1 MIIRVTGKT
10 TLEDIGIDNMD
21 FILPNGDTINVD
33 ADEESA
39 YTEDGIMYSMMKG
52 VLFDDEY
59 ANGRASELQDAKIT
73 IARVFSFKNDIGD
86 ADLNDPEVFQL
97 KSIEIEDRDE
107 LLQLSVDE
115 QPEFIFVED

>member
-10 TLEDIGIDNMD
+10 TLEHIGIDNMD
-21 FILPNGDTINVD
+21 FILPNGDIINVD

-39 YTEDGIMYSMMKG
+39 YTEDGILYSIMKG

-86 ADLNDPEVFQL
+86 ADLNDTEVFQL
-97 KSIEIEDRDE
+97 KSIEIEDGNE

>member
-10 TLEDIGIDNMD
+10 TLKYIGIDSMD
-21 FILPNGDTINVD
+21 FTLPNGDTINVD
-33 ADEESA
+33 ADEEQA

-59 ANGRASELQDAKIT
+59 ANGLASELQDAKMT
-73 IARVFSFKNDIGD
+73 IARVFSFKNNIGD

-97 KSIEIEDRDE
+97 KSIEIEDGNE
-107 LLQLSVDE
+107 LLQLPVVE
-115 QPEFIFVED
+115 QPKFIFVED